1 MRTLLGWYRAGVD
14 VEAQMPL
21 LSTYLGHSGPENTF
35 WYLSAVPELLFLA
48 SERLERRAGAVMSAL
63 APTLEAYFT
72 ERLVQQ
78 RQASPNTIAA
88 YRDAWRLLL
97 VFVQQRIGT
106 EPCQLDL
113 ADLDAPLVAAFLEHL
128 ETERHNSVRTRNAR
142 LAAIRSFFR
151 FAALRHP
158 EHAAVIA
165 RVLAI
170 PTKRCERAIV
180 SYLTEPEADALVASP
195 HNDTWHGRR
204 DHAILAV
211 ALQTGL
217 RASELTG
224 LRNQD
229 VELRTGAHLRCWGK
243 GRKATRDA
251 PATPN
256 RVGPTHLDEGVRRA
270 PRRSA
275 VPHPSGHPAQPRR
288 PRSTRRQTHRRRSPA
303 RTIAGGQERHAP
315 RAQPLLR
322 DGPAPRWRRPLGA
335 RPLARPRAGRDHVDV
350 PARRPLDQGTSP
362 RPHQTTT
369 RQAGPIP
376 GSRPAPRLPQRALI
390 MSTAIGRS
398 DPIDSITAAPDH
410 ITHPTA

>member
-1 MRTLLGWYRAGVD
+1 
-14 VEAQMPL
+14 
-21 LSTYLGHSGPENTF
+21 
-35 WYLSAVPELLFLA
+35 
-48 SERLERRAGAVMSAL
+48 MSSL

-72 ERLVQQ
+72 ERLVHQ

-158 EHAAVIA
+158 EHAALIA

-180 SYLTEPEADALVASP
+180 SYLTEPEADTLVASP
-195 HNDTWHGRR
+195 RNDTWHGRR

-243 GRKATRDA
+243 GRKQRATPLRPRTVSVLRTWMKQCAGRPEDPLFPTRRGTPLSRDA
-251 PATPN
+251 LAALVAKHAAVAAQRESSLAAKKVTPHVL
-256 RVGPTHLDEGVRRA
+256 RHSCAMALLRGGVDRSVLALWLGHEQVETTSMYLHADLSIKERALDRTRPPDVKPGRYRA
-270 PRRSA
+270 PDR
-275 VPHPSGHPAQPRR
+275 
-288 PRSTRRQTHRRRSPA
+288 
-303 RTIAGGQERHAP
+303 
-315 RAQPLLR
+315 LLAFLN
-322 DGPAPRWRRPLGA
+322 GL
-335 RPLARPRAGRDHVDV
+335 
-350 PARRPLDQGTSP
+350 
-362 RPHQTTT
+362 
-369 RQAGPIP
+369 
-376 GSRPAPRLPQRALI
+376 
-390 MSTAIGRS
+390 
-398 DPIDSITAAPDH
+398 
-410 ITHPTA
+410 

>member
-1 MRTLLGWYRAGVD
+1 
-14 VEAQMPL
+14 
-21 LSTYLGHSGPENTF
+21 
-35 WYLSAVPELLFLA
+35 
-48 SERLERRAGAVMSAL
+48 MSAL

-78 RQASPNTIAA
+78 RQASPHTIAA

-97 VFVQQRIGT
+97 VFVQQRIGK

-113 ADLDAPLVAAFLEHL
+113 ADLDAPLVATFLAHL

-243 GRKATRDA
+243 DKR
-251 PATPN
+251 N
-256 RVGPTHLDEGVRRA
+256 A
-270 PRRSA
+270 PRPYDPEPCRSY
-275 VPHPSGHPAQPRR
+275 
-288 PRSTRRQTHRRRSPA
+288 
-303 RTIAGGQERHAP
+303 AP
-315 RAQPLLR
+315 
-322 DGPAPRWRRPLGA
+322 G
-335 RPLARPRAGRDHVDV
+335 
-350 PARRPLDQGTSP
+350 
-362 RPHQTTT
+362 
-369 RQAGPIP
+369 
-376 GSRPAPRLPQRALI
+376 
-390 MSTAIGRS
+390 
-398 DPIDSITAAPDH
+398 
-410 ITHPTA
+410 

>member
-1 MRTLLGWYRAGVD
+1 
-14 VEAQMPL
+14 
-21 LSTYLGHSGPENTF
+21 
-35 WYLSAVPELLFLA
+35 
-48 SERLERRAGAVMSAL
+48 MSAL

-72 ERLVQQ
+72 ERLMQQ

-97 VFVQQRIGT
+97 VFVQDRTGT
-106 EPCQLDL
+106 EPYQLDL

-158 EHAAVIA
+158 EQAAVIA

-243 GRKATRDA
+243 GRKERATPLRPRTVSVLRTWMQQCAGHPEDPLFPTRRGTPLSRDA
-251 PATPN
+251 LASLVAKHAAVAAQGESSLANKKVTPHVL
-256 RVGPTHLDEGVRRA
+256 RHSCAMALLRGGVDRSVLALWLGHEQVETTSIYLHADLSIKERALDRTRPPDVKPGRYRA
-270 PRRSA
+270 PDR
-275 VPHPSGHPAQPRR
+275 
-288 PRSTRRQTHRRRSPA
+288 
-303 RTIAGGQERHAP
+303 
-315 RAQPLLR
+315 LLAFLN
-322 DGPAPRWRRPLGA
+322 GL
-335 RPLARPRAGRDHVDV
+335 
-350 PARRPLDQGTSP
+350 
-362 RPHQTTT
+362 
-369 RQAGPIP
+369 
-376 GSRPAPRLPQRALI
+376 
-390 MSTAIGRS
+390 
-398 DPIDSITAAPDH
+398 
-410 ITHPTA
+410 

>member
-1 MRTLLGWYRAGVD
+1 
-14 VEAQMPL
+14 MPL
-21 LSTYLGHSGPENTF
+21 LSTYLGHSAPENTF

-48 SERLERRAGAVMSAL
+48 SERLERERGAVMSAL

-72 ERLVQQ
+72 ERLVHQ

-97 VFVQQRIGT
+97 VFVQQRIGN

-195 HNDTWHGRR
+195 HTDTWHGRR

-217 RASELTG
+217 RVSELTG

-243 GRKATRDA
+243 GRKERATPLRPGTVSVLRTWMKECAGRPDDPLFPTRRGTPLSRDA
-251 PATPN
+251 LAALVAKHAAVAAQREPSLTTKNVTPH
-256 RVGPTHLDEGVRRA
+256 VL
-270 PRRSA
+270 
-275 VPHPSGHPAQPRR
+275 
-288 PRSTRRQTHRRRSPA
+288 
-303 RTIAGGQERHAP
+303 RHSCAM
-315 RAQPLLR
+315 ALLR
-322 DGPAPRWRRPLGA
+322 GGVDRSVLALWLGHEQVETTSMYLHA
-335 RPLARPRAGRDHVDV
+335 DLSIKERALDRTKPPHVK
-350 PARRPLDQGTSP
+350 
-362 RPHQTTT
+362 
-369 RQAGPIP
+369 AGPIP

-390 MSTAIGRS
+390 MSTAPGLRTPS
-398 DPIDSITAAPDH
+398 TASPPARNH
-410 ITHPTA
+410 IIHPTA

>member
-1 MRTLLGWYRAGVD
+1 
-14 VEAQMPL
+14 
-21 LSTYLGHSGPENTF
+21 
-35 WYLSAVPELLFLA
+35 
-48 SERLERRAGAVMSAL
+48 MSAL

-72 ERLVQQ
+72 ERLVHQ

-97 VFVQQRIGT
+97 VFVQQRNGT

-113 ADLDAPLVAAFLEHL
+113 ADLDAPLIAAFLEHL

-158 EHAAVIA
+158 EHAALIA

-195 HNDTWHGRR
+195 HHDTWHGRR

-243 GRKATRDA
+243 GRKQRATPLRPRTVSLLRSWMKACAGRPEDPLFPTRRGTPLSRDA
-251 PATPN
+251 LAALVAKHGAVAAQHESSLTAKKVTPH
-256 RVGPTHLDEGVRRA
+256 VL
-270 PRRSA
+270 
-275 VPHPSGHPAQPRR
+275 
-288 PRSTRRQTHRRRSPA
+288 
-303 RTIAGGQERHAP
+303 RHSCAM
-315 RAQPLLR
+315 ALLR
-322 DGPAPRWRRPLGA
+322 GGVDRSVLALWLGHEQVETTSMYLHA
-335 RPLARPRAGRDHVDV
+335 DLSIKERALDRTKPPHVRAGRY
-350 PARRPLDQGTSP
+350 R
-362 RPHQTTT
+362 
-369 RQAGPIP
+369 
-376 GSRPAPRLPQRALI
+376 
-390 MSTAIGRS
+390 
-398 DPIDSITAAPDH
+398 APDRLL
-410 ITHPTA
+410 AFLNGL